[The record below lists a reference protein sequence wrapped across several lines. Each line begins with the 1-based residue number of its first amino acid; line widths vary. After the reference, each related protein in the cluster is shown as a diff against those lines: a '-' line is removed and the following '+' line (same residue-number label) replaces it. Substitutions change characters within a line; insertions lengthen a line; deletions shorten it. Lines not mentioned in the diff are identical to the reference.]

1 MFNPCNKLSNILVF
15 IVAIIPQRTREND
28 TTTYKYDFAYS
39 KGVGLSAT
47 MSMAFQVF
55 QYNPDLDQ
63 NNKRTAAA
71 HSQEK
76 IGNISETA
84 VTETLY

>member
-1 MFNPCNKLSNILVF
+1 VFNPCNKLSNILFF
-15 IVAIIPQRTREND
+15 IVAIIPQRIREND

-47 MSMAFQVF
+47 TSMAIQVF

-76 IGNISETA
+76 IWEHF
-84 VTETLY
+84 